1 MVSDKGKKPK
11 IGDKIEEGDVELL
24 KSIEKLQEVQ
34 DELEKINEEASDNN
48 KVWKPVYVGLF
59 MSRAELGQARAW
71 LDYKPSWLGSDS
83 KPS

>member
-11 IGDKIEEGDVELL
+11 IGDKIEEGDVGLL

-34 DELEKINEEASDNN
+34 DELEKFATSHEIVAVSCGALIIVINEEASDNN

-59 MSRAELGQARAW
+59 MS
-71 LDYKPSWLGSDS
+71 
-83 KPS
+83 